1 MNKSSKNYD
10 LMEIL
15 TGEVTMDE
23 LYASVEIWFDALSPE
38 LRRRHHDLG
47 NIIQRIK
54 KDGSFDYTS
63 MQSFLSSILEVQEAG
78 ESPILIN
85 VNIG

>member
-1 MNKSSKNYD
+1 MNKSSKDYD

-15 TGEVTMDE
+15 TGEVSMDE
-23 LYASVEIWFDALSPE
+23 LYASVETWFDALSPE
-38 LRRRHHDLG
+38 SRGRYHDLG

-54 KDGSFDYTS
+54 KDGSFDHTS

-78 ESPILIN
+78 GGPVLIN